1 VYHYRVKNLKYLIE
15 IIIPFFEQYP
25 LQTNKKFELVIFKQ
39 LCLKLQQKEHLI
51 DANFEEIQSLVQQ
64 LSKLKKG

>member
-1 VYHYRVKNLKYLIE
+1 L
-15 IIIPFFEQYP
+15 
-25 LQTNKKFELVIFKQ
+25 ELVIFKQ

-51 DANFEEIQSLVQQ
+51 AANFEEIQSLVQQ